1 MSIVLVDASSDSLTI
16 SWPEAPDAKKSYL
29 LEFKTDQDGEWQVL
43 SEQLTTPQV
52 RKRNL
57 QSSLRYQFRV
67 SSDGGTTW
75 TTHEDL
81 FALLS
86 PHDDDQR
93 IKSPPRVSL
102 GGTLNSLKIEW
113 DKTPSDTSSSTTS
126 YEIHMR
132 ENKPGTPWSTI
143 ANDFPHHE
151 VRKKNLTSNRGYQF
165 RVRPTNHS
173 VAFSPPSDPVIALG
187 LSTNLQRIFQTL
199 ERGTLLRG
207 THTPVHL
214 EEALGGKEFILLY
227 ASAHWCGPCRQFTP
241 KLVNWYNTIG
251 EKSSTVE
258 VVFLSA
264 DHDAS
269 SFQKYYAS
277 MPWLA
282 VDYDDDTR
290 EKLMAWI
297 RVTGIPR
304 LAVMNARTGTII
316 EDNAVGKSLD
326 VNRWRQLAAAN
337 KK

>member
-1 MSIVLVDASSDSLTI
+1 
-16 SWPEAPDAKKSYL
+16 
-29 LEFKTDQDGEWQVL
+29 
-43 SEQLTTPQV
+43 
-52 RKRNL
+52 
-57 QSSLRYQFRV
+57 
-67 SSDGGTTW
+67 
-75 TTHEDL
+75 
-81 FALLS
+81 
-86 PHDDDQR
+86 
-93 IKSPPRVSL
+93 
-102 GGTLNSLKIEW
+102 
-113 DKTPSDTSSSTTS
+113 
-126 YEIHMR
+126 
-132 ENKPGTPWSTI
+132 
-143 ANDFPHHE
+143 
-151 VRKKNLTSNRGYQF
+151 
-165 RVRPTNHS
+165 
-173 VAFSPPSDPVIALG
+173 
-187 LSTNLQRIFQTL
+187 
-199 ERGTLLRG
+199 
-207 THTPVHL
+207 L

-251 EKSSTVE
+251 GKSSTVE

-290 EKLMAWI
+290 EKIMAWI